1 MKWKD
6 FLYYQR
12 GEQLAIIVLLV
23 LIVFILVLNIVLR
36 QRSSTV
42 ITQIQNDSL
51 IYKFESF
58 RQKYK
63 SESINEKENHR
74 QYSNNKNRPYYGNRE
89 KSDYS
94 YEDRKHFESETK
106 TPFPR
111 QEKLAA
117 GETIF
122 LNSTDTAEWKKIP
135 GIGSSYAERIVK
147 YRNLLGGFASTKQLL
162 EVYGIDNEMFSRIS
176 PYIEPDNN
184 LRKIQINKSEF
195 KELLSHPYLNYKQV
209 QAITNLRK
217 RKGKITSLNEL
228 TMLEEFTTEDIE
240 RLKPYLEF

>member
-12 GEQLAIIVLLV
+12 GEQLAIILLLILIV
-23 LIVFILVLNIVLR
+23 LILLLNIVLR

-51 IYKFESF
+51 IYRFESF

-63 SESINEKENHR
+63 SESIKEKENYK
-74 QYSNNKNRPYYGNRE
+74 QYTDNKNRQSYNNRA
-89 KSDYS
+89 KSDYTF
-94 YEDRKHFESETK
+94 EDKKPAESAAK
-106 TPFPR
+106 TTSPR

-122 LNSTDTAEWKKIP
+122 LNSADTAEWKKIP
-135 GIGSSYAERIVK
+135 GIGSFYAERIVK
-147 YRNLLGGFASTKQLL
+147 YRNLLGGFASTKQLM
-162 EVYGIDNEMFSRIS
+162 EVYGIDNEMFSLIS
-176 PYIEPDNN
+176 PYIKPDNN
-184 LRKIQINKSEF
+184 FRKIQINKSEF
-195 KELLSHPYLNYKQV
+195 KELLSHPYLDYKQV

-217 RKGKITSLNEL
+217 RKGKVASLNEL
-228 TMLEEFTTEDIE
+228 AMLEEFTTDDIE
-240 RLKPYLEF
+240 RLNPYLEF